1 MARPQKY
8 NQPKVLNAASDLFN
22 TQGYRGTSI
31 EQLLEVTQLSRSSLY
46 HGFGNKEA
54 MYLKVM
60 DHIAAE
66 SAVLYK
72 DLASQHGPK
81 DFLRL
86 FFQCY
91 HTDKFARIPGKGCL
105 LVNTVVELP
114 NSEPALVS
122 RATGYLKLAEQSLTI
137 YFKNAQK
144 NGLLGDQHNP
154 KALAQFYMNTKK
166 GLMVSLRHGT
176 SLKELTDVIETALQ
190 LMSSENV
197 N

>member
-8 NQPKVLNAASDLFN
+8 NQPMVLNAASDLFN

-72 DLASQHGPK
+72 DLANEHGPE

-91 HTDKFARIPGKGCL
+91 HTDTLARIPGKGCL
-105 LVNTVVELP
+105 LVNTVVELAD
-114 NSEPALVS
+114 SEPVLVK
-122 RATGYLKLAEQSLTI
+122 RAIDYLKLAEQSLTI
-137 YFKNAQK
+137 YFKRAQK
-144 NGLLGDQHNP
+144 NGQLADQHNP
-154 KALAQFYMNTKK
+154 KALAKFYMNTKK

-176 SLKELTDVIETALQ
+176 PLKELTGVIDTALQ
-190 LMSSENV
+190 LIK
-197 N
+197 

>member
-31 EQLLEVTQLSRSSLY
+31 EQLLEATNLSRSSLY

-72 DLASQHGPK
+72 DLANQHGPE

-91 HTDKFARIPGKGCL
+91 HTDKLARVPGKGCL

-114 NSEPALVS
+114 DSEPALVN
-122 RATGYLKLAEQSLTI
+122 RAIVYLKLAEQSLAI

-144 NGLLGDQHNP
+144 NGQLDLKHNP
-154 KALAQFYMNTKK
+154 KALAKFYMNTKK

-176 SLKELTDVIETALQ
+176 ALKELTGVIETALQ
-190 LMSSENV
+190 LIKSDS
-197 N
+197 

>member
-22 TQGYRGTSI
+22 LQGYRATSI
-31 EQLLEVTQLSRSSLY
+31 DQLLEVTKLSRSSLY

-54 MYLKVM
+54 VYLMVM

-72 DLASQHGPK
+72 DLANEHGPEA
-81 DFLRL
+81 FLRL

-91 HTDKFARIPGKGCL
+91 HTDTLARSPGKGCL
-105 LVNTVVELP
+105 LVNTVVELSD
-114 NSEPALVS
+114 SEPVLVD
-122 RATGYLKLAEQSLTI
+122 RAIGYLNLAEQSLAI

-144 NGLLGDQHNP
+144 NGQLANHQNP
-154 KALAQFYMNTKK
+154 KSLAKFFMNTKK

-176 SLKELTDVIETALQ
+176 PLKELTEVIETSLQ
-190 LMSSENV
+190 LLK
-197 N
+197 